1 MALNKKLASAIL
13 FGLSTALA
21 GTASADIDITIG
33 SGMGAVGGTVDIS
46 YDYAALDADDA
57 GAFQFDLVYD
67 NTVLSPADITMCTAG
82 APATHIASACAE
94 PNGAGGG
101 VIRVFAL
108 DIVGSTDELPLSIT
122 PFGTVTFNVL
132 QSGTH
137 TLTFANGVGSD
148 TAGGNVA
155 IGGTDGSITGAITGA
170 AGFGSTPAP
179 GATIDLGAVE
189 LGTTTGAMNIDVSE
203 TGDQTLDVTAIT
215 FSGANMADF
224 ATSAAP
230 FMIADGGANVLVDL
244 TCTPGGRGMRT
255 GTVELTNNSVNS
267 PNAQYTV
274 ECAGLSPNVAAPAN
288 VTIPGG
294 VIGSANSTM
303 TFDITNMQDGFAF
316 DATNATLTD
325 NGGSAEISITTGLP
339 DGTISIGETNT
350 ITLECDH
357 TTSGNFTE
365 TFDLTY
371 DDAAAGGGTN
381 TITITASCNVANAFP
396 VFESDPAAGM
406 TIDFGTIANGDTS
419 GPMGV
424 DVGNSGAVG
433 GAALNV
439 TAATI
444 TGGDAAQF
452 ALTFSPFTI
461 PAGQAPD
468 GTDDLSITC
477 SPNSATNFA
486 ATLTINTDDP
496 NEPAGGFTYPL
507 ACVGGVD
514 SEFGSNPAPGSTISF
529 GVVPPG
535 VSVDSILNISNGAG
549 ANDDLT
555 VDCSL
560 TGDAEISIAS
570 PTFPQTIAAGA
581 DVDVTLNCAVGAPG
595 SFSSVLS
602 CSTNDPNAGTVTY
615 DLTCIGQPLVV
626 PTLSQWGL
634 LAMALLLMFGGAV
647 AFRLRNN

>member
-21 GTASADIDITIG
+21 GTASADIDITIASVNG
-33 SGMGAVGGTVDIS
+33 PVGGTVDVYYS
-46 YDYAALDADDA
+46 YDALDADDA
-57 GAFQFDLVYD
+57 AGFQFDMLYD
-67 NTVLSPADITMCTAG
+67 NTALTPTTITDCG
-82 APATHIASACAE
+82 VNAPATHTASCTE
-94 PNGAGGG
+94 PMGAGGG
-101 VIRVFAL
+101 AVRVLLADFVPPSQE
-108 DIVGSTDELPLSIT
+108 IMPLST
-122 PFGTVTFNVL
+122 AMFGRVTFMIN
-132 QSGTH
+132 QPGTH
-137 TLTFANGVGSD
+137 TVSFANGVGSD
-148 TAGGNVA
+148 LVGGNVA
-155 IGGTDGSITGAITGA
+155 INGVDGSVTAAITGA
-170 AGFGSTPAP
+170 AGFGSAPAP
-179 GATIDLGAVE
+179 GSTIDLGSAE
-189 LGTTTGAMNIDVSE
+189 IGAATGAMNIDVSE
-203 TGDQTLDVTAIT
+203 IGDMPLDVTAIAFT
-215 FSGANMADF
+215 GTNMGDF
-224 ATSAAP
+224 ATGAAP

-267 PNAQYTV
+267 PNAQYTLN
-274 ECAGLSPNVAAPAN
+274 CAGLSPNVAAPAN

-339 DGTISIGETNT
+339 DGTIAIGETNT

-365 TFDLTY
+365 SFDLTY
-371 DDAAAGGGTN
+371 DDAAAGGTN
-381 TITITASCNVANAFP
+381 TITINASCNVANAFP

-433 GAALNV
+433 GATLNV

-461 PAGQAPD
+461 PAGQGPD

-514 SEFGSNPAPGSTISF
+514 SEFGSNPAPGSTINF